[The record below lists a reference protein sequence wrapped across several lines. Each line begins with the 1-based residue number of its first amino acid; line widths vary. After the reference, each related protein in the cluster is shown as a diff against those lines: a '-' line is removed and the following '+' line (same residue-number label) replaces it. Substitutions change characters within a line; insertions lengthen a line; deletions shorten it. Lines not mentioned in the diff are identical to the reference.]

1 MTGSIRLFATGGRSV
16 LVAVLL
22 TGATS
27 SAFAGERVSHESD
40 ITSLRIG
47 QHIYV
52 DDGTCPAGQIKE
64 ITGSKLTAQGVAFTR
79 KCLDRRS
86 MR

>member
-1 MTGSIRLFATGGRSV
+1 MSGLRLITCTRHSAFVALV
-16 LVAVLL
+16 LI
-22 TGATS
+22 GAAS
-27 SAFAGERVSHESD
+27 SALASERVSQESE

-47 QHIYV
+47 QHVYV

-64 ITGSKLTAQGVAFTR
+64 ITGSKLTAQGVAVTR
-79 KCLDRRS
+79 KCLDRRN

>member
-1 MTGSIRLFATGGRSV
+1 MMGITP
-16 LVAVLL
+16 
-22 TGATS
+22 
-27 SAFAGERVSHESD
+27 SALASERVSQESQ

-47 QHIYV
+47 QHVYV

-64 ITGSKLTAQGVAFTR
+64 ITGSKLTPQGVAFTR
-79 KCLDRRS
+79 KCLDRRN

>member
-1 MTGSIRLFATGGRSV
+1 VIGLRLTTRARQGA
-16 LVAVLL
+16 LIAVALIG
-22 TGATS
+22 TTS
-27 SAFAGERVSHESD
+27 SALAAERVTQESE

-47 QHIYV
+47 QHVYV

-79 KCLDRRS
+79 KCLDRRN

>member
-1 MTGSIRLFATGGRSV
+1 MTGRRSHIRAGWGAFIA
-16 LVAVLL
+16 VALI
-22 TGATS
+22 GATS
-27 SAFAGERVSHESD
+27 SAIAAERVTQESE

-47 QHIYV
+47 QHVYV

-64 ITGSKLTAQGVAFTR
+64 ITGSKLTPQGVAFTR
-79 KCLDRRS
+79 KCLDRRN

>member
-1 MTGSIRLFATGGRSV
+1 MTGWRLIVRARR
-16 LVAVLL
+16 
-22 TGATS
+22 GAFIAAALIGAAS
-27 SAFAGERVSHESD
+27 SAVAAERVTQESE

-47 QHIYV
+47 QHVYV

-64 ITGSKLTAQGVAFTR
+64 ITGSKLTPQGVAFTR
-79 KCLDRRS
+79 KCLDRRN

>member
-1 MTGSIRLFATGGRSV
+1 MTGLRSIPAPYRSLVLATV
-16 LVAVLL
+16 LIAVA
-22 TGATS
+22 
-27 SAFAGERVSHESD
+27 SAAPAAERVLQESE

-47 QHIYV
+47 QHVYV

-64 ITGSKLTAQGVAFTR
+64 ITGSRLTAQGVALTR
-79 KCLDRRS
+79 KCLDRRN

>member
-1 MTGSIRLFATGGRSV
+1 MTGSPSSIRTRR
-16 LVAVLL
+16 
-22 TGATS
+22 GAFIAIALIGAAS
-27 SAFAGERVSHESD
+27 SAVAAERFTQESE

-47 QHIYV
+47 QHVYV
-52 DDGTCPAGQIKE
+52 DDGTCPAGQVKE

-79 KCLDRRS
+79 KCLDRRN

>member
-1 MTGSIRLFATGGRSV
+1 MTGTRLVTRARWST
-16 LVAVLL
+16 AIAAAWI
-22 TGATS
+22 GAT
-27 SAFAGERVSHESD
+27 APAPAAERVSRESQ

-47 QHIYV
+47 QHVYV

-64 ITGSKLTAQGVAFTR
+64 ITGAKLTAQGVVVTR
-79 KCLDRRS
+79 KCLDWRS

>member
-1 MTGSIRLFATGGRSV
+1 MSVPHLIPGARFGVVVTLALIAT
-16 LVAVLL
+16 L
-22 TGATS
+22 S
-27 SAFAGERVSHESD
+27 SALAVERVSQESE

-47 QHIYV
+47 QHVYV

-64 ITGSKLTAQGVAFTR
+64 ITGAKLTTQGVAFTR